1 MSRTDRAASG
11 DASGDGTA
19 LAGKVAIV
27 TGGGTGIGRAC
38 ALSFAARGARVAVNY
53 SRSRDESEATAAE
66 CRAAGGDGAAIQ
78 ADMSSR
84 EAVERLV
91 QQTVDRWGRIDLLV
105 NSAGTTRFA
114 PYDDLDA
121 LTEEVWDS
129 ILGVNLKGVF
139 FACRA
144 VAPHMRRAGGG
155 SIVNVGS
162 ISAIRPVGSSI
173 PYMASK
179 AAVHSMT
186 QSLAIAL
193 APAIRVNCVAPGF
206 IQTRWHAGAQMDP
219 EAARQRTPVGRN
231 GSPEDVAEAVL
242 FLSTSSFVTGEI
254 VVVDGGRF
262 LR

>member
-1 MSRTDRAASG
+1 MSRTDQPASG
-11 DASGDGTA
+11 DTTA

-53 SRSRDESEATAAE
+53 SRSRDEAETTAAD
-66 CRAAGGDGAAIQ
+66 CRAAGGDGTAIQ
-78 ADMSSR
+78 ADVSSR

-91 QQTVDRWGRIDLLV
+91 QQTVDQWGRIDLLV

-129 ILGVNLKGVF
+129 ILDVNLKGVF

-144 VAPHMRRAGGG
+144 VAPHMRQAGGG

-231 GSPEDVAEAVL
+231 GSAEDVAEAVL
-242 FLSTSSFVTGEI
+242 YLSTSSFVTGEI